1 MEIGRKDV
9 VWNFIATTMRV
20 ASGVIVLPLVLR
32 LLSKEE
38 VGLWN
43 IFLIIGSLATL
54 LDFGFSSSFSRNI
67 TYIFSG
73 VKELKPTGYSTIAET
88 DKSIDYN
95 LLKSVISAM
104 RRYYGILALTF
115 LFLFIV
121 ASPFYLSHVLLP
133 KYTGNKIEIWLAWFT
148 YGILVAYQLYTYY
161 FSSLLVGRGFIKKNL
176 QITIIGQ
183 ASRILS
189 SIIFLL
195 LGFGIISLVIG
206 QLVSDI
212 VNRILCYTAFYDK
225 NIKVELKQATSI
237 PVAEIMKI
245 MTPNAVRIG
254 VTTIGWFL
262 FNKLIVL
269 IAPVYLTLPQIGS
282 YGTTKQI
289 VELIISFGS
298 LWFSTYYTKITQH
311 RVSDNM
317 YELKRMYIKSKIIQ
331 VAVFAACGAGFIF
344 LGPILLTLIHSK
356 TQLLPSA
363 MIFVFLLFAYLDS
376 NQSISSS
383 LLLSGNEVP
392 FMKSALFTGI
402 ITICLLFTFLNATT
416 IGVWSMILAPGIS
429 QLLYQDW
436 KWPKIVR
443 KKLHI
448 KASDYWSELLRLT
461 KSTINQLNTKIHVI
475 FEK

>member
-254 VTTIGWFL
+254 VTTFGGFL
-262 FNKLIVL
+262 FNKSIIL
-269 IAPVYLTLPQIGS
+269 IAPIYLTLSQIGS
-282 YGTTKQI
+282 YGTTRQF
-289 VELIISFGS
+289 VELIVSFS
-298 LWFSTYYTKITQH
+298 SIWFSTYYPKITYH
-311 RVSDNM
+311 RVNDNLLH
-317 YELKRMYIKSKIIQ
+317 LKRMYIKSKIIQ
-331 VAVFAACGAGFIF
+331 IGVFVICGAGFI
-344 LGPILLTLIHSK
+344 ILVPLLMNLIHSK
-356 TQLLPSA
+356 TQLLQTW
-363 MIFVFLLFAYLDS
+363 MIIILLVFSYLDS
-376 NQSISSS
+376 NQGISVSF
-383 LLLSGNEVP
+383 LLSGNEVP
-392 FMKSALFTGI
+392 FMKSALFTGL
-402 ITICLLFTFLNATT
+402 ITVILLFCLFHFTS
-416 IGVWSMILAPGIS
+416 IGPWALILAPGIS
-429 QLLYQDW
+429 QIIYQDW
-436 KWPKIVR
+436 KWTKIIIDSYD
-443 KKLHI
+443 I
-448 KASDYWSELLRLT
+448 KQSDYWTELNRLL
-461 KSTINQLNTKIHVI
+461 KSALKQLNSKLKH
-475 FEK
+475 